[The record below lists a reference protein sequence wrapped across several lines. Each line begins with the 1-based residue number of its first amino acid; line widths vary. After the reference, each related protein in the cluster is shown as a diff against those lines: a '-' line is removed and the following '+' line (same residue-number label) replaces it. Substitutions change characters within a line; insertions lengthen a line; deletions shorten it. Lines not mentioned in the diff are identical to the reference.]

1 MHLTISDRYTCGFQC
16 DRIDHLNLFIRI
28 KGNSQHTIRF
38 DDFFIPDTEHLL
50 FVELDRGVPVQR
62 VADIDLRK
70 PCVNVSGGSGIEIS
84 NRVVSA
90 NYGTGNDTVCR
101 GNDTR
106 LSDARPASDVYT
118 WAKQPSKPSYTPSE
132 IGAVSNNDTR
142 LSNSRPASD
151 VYSWAKAS
159 SKPSYTA
166 SEVGA
171 VAKNGDTV
179 TGTLNMSSAPTNKI
193 NLGVL
198 SLTGSASYVGFGNGD
213 FKFRVGA
220 DGAITSFGAFLIS
233 TGQIR
238 ADGSYTTTVAESAN
252 VNIGSTGYF
261 RRSTSSLRYK
271 DCVED
276 VEDELMQAVI
286 DNIRPIWYRS
296 LCKDDDRSKS
306 YWGLGAEE
314 LGAID
319 PRFVHWAHPIA
330 PTEIVEQVEFQEP
343 TGEVDENGVPI
354 TQTVTREE
362 RRIENRP
369 DATQPVQAEGV
380 MYDRLVIP
388 LLWHAKKLQAKIE
401 TLEQRLSVLE
411 NK

>member
-1 MHLTISDRYTCGFQC
+1 MSNVEVKIKIVDVEPVPPCQPNTLFFFRAVGATEGILFKSN
-16 DRIDHLNLFIRI
+16 ID
-28 KGNSQHTIRF
+28 GSS
-38 DDFFIPDTEHLL
+38 
-50 FVELDRGVPVQR
+50 VVPFGGGG
-62 VADIDLRK
+62 DETYG
-70 PCVNVSGGSGIEIS
+70 PGSGIDIS

-90 NYGTGNDTVCR
+90 KYGTSIDTVCR

-106 LSDARPASDVYT
+106 LSNARPASDVSS
-118 WAKQPSKPSYTPSE
+118 WAKQPSKPSYTP
-132 IGAVSNNDTR
+132 
-142 LSNSRPASD
+142 
-151 VYSWAKAS
+151 
-159 SKPSYTA
+159 

-193 NLGVL
+193 NLGIL

-220 DGAITSFGAFLIS
+220 DGAATSFGAFLIS
-233 TGQIR
+233 TGQLR

-252 VNIGSTGYF
+252 VNISSAGYF

-271 DCVED
+271 DCVEG

-286 DNIRPIWYRS
+286 DNVRPIWYRS
-296 LCKDDDRSKS
+296 LCENDDKNKS
-306 YWGLGAEE
+306 WWGIGAEE

-319 PRFVHWAHPIA
+319 PRFVHWAHPIV
-330 PTEIVEQVEFQEP
+330 PTEIVEQIEFQEP
-343 TGEVDENGVPI
+343 TGEVDENGNPI

-369 DATQPVQAEGV
+369 DTSQPVQAEGV
-380 MYDRLVIP
+380 MYDRLVVP
-388 LLWHAKKLQAKIE
+388 LLWYVKKQQAKLDA
-401 TLEQRLSVLE
+401 LEQRLSTLE
-411 NK
+411 GK